1 MKFPT
6 TAEDLKEEFFKSVDM
21 MDKVEDLRIR
31 QLIQI
36 LPKVEGQV
44 IIEGIIRIF
53 ENEER
58 TDSVYTDQKYTGR
71 ILKSLNPK
79 TKDTLDSIMNRV
91 LKNWN
96 KSVEE
101 LPFWLKDNYGVE
113 NLEKAFDEIE
123 KRDLSSL
130 ESDKLQT
137 MKWWLKKNSKDRL

>member
-58 TDSVYTDQKYTGR
+58 TDSVYTDQKYAGR